1 MSASSSTTMY
11 RYTCHGCN
19 ASFVSG
25 KIPAG
30 ALGFSMGEQDRVSR
44 IRKDRRYWDD
54 YHKCRRVAGERF
66 LHGVWCSYVHPTGHC
81 MSTQVEETI
90 EWPSTSS
97 TAAVSAA
104 AMSTQVEAVV
114 AAAAAAAAVEAE
126 GTTTVSS
133 RGAGSAAVSAAAMS
147 ANVDARPLPPWRRT
161 ENTEESADMD

>member
-1 MSASSSTTMY
+1 MY

-19 ASFVSG
+19 ASFVSS
-25 KIPAG
+25 KILAG
-30 ALGFSMGEQDRVSR
+30 ALGYSMGEQDRVSR

-66 LHGVWCSYVHPTGHC
+66 LHGVWCSYVHPTGHG

-97 TAAVSAA
+97 TTDWPAAKS
-104 AMSTQVEAVV
+104 MGDTGGGLQEETT
-114 AAAAAAAAVEAE
+114 EAE

-161 ENTEESADMD
+161 EDLEESSDMD

>member
-1 MSASSSTTMY
+1 MSAFSSTTKY

-30 ALGFSMGEQDRVSR
+30 ALGFSMGERDRVSR
-44 IRKDRRYWDD
+44 IRNDSRYWDP

-104 AMSTQVEAVV
+104 AMSTQV
-114 AAAAAAAAVEAE
+114 VEAE